1 MARAFSS
8 LTPTFLL
15 CVTMGYCL
23 LGLYP
28 KGLKVF
34 NGDSHFIAYLKILSH
49 MIMHIDSSSSK
60 QAHIF
65 LLIYFLITNNWINVL
80 FAFFNKP
87 RKRSVIIPFPKK
99 GNAKDAQ
106 TSAQLHSSHTRGK
119 QCSKFSNPGFR
130 NM

>member
-28 KGLKVF
+28 KGMKVF
-34 NGDSHFIAYLKILSH
+34 NGDSDFIAYFGILSH
-49 MIMHIDSSSSK
+49 MVMHTDSSISK
-60 QAHIF
+60 HAHIF
-65 LLIYFLITNNWINVL
+65 LLIYFSITNNWVNVL
-80 FAFFNKP
+80 FAFLNKP
-87 RKRSVIIPFPKK
+87 RKRSVFITLPKK

-106 TSAQLHSSHTRGK
+106 TTT
-119 QCSKFSNPGFR
+119 
-130 NM
+130 